1 MARVKKIDNAILKRI
16 QKKSKKEAREIETK
30 PLRKYYILFCEGAR
44 TEPNYFLSLK
54 KNLPINLVQI
64 DIDPS
69 GGKNTL
75 SLVNHAVKM
84 MPKYQRINTTIEFEV
99 WIVFDK
105 DSFPSSNFENAI
117 NKANAY
123 AYGYKCAYS
132 NEAFELW
139 YLLHFENYQNAISR
153 NDYSKM
159 LSKHLNKKY
168 QKNDPEIYKLLQTLD
183 NSREDLAIKR
193 AENLEKIHSTKS
205 PSNSNPKTLVYKLVK
220 ELNSFKE

>member
-16 QKKSKKEAREIETK
+16 QKRAEKEAREIETK
-30 PLRKYYILFCEGAR
+30 PLRKYYILFCEGER

-54 KNLPINLVQI
+54 ENLPINLVQI

-69 GGKNTL
+69 GGRNTL

-84 MPKYQRINTTIEFEV
+84 MPSYQRINTTIEFEV

-105 DSFPSSNFENAI
+105 DSFPSTNFENAI
-117 NKANAY
+117 NKAHAH
-123 AYGYKCAYS
+123 GYNCAYS

-139 YLLHFENYQNAISR
+139 YLLHFEDYQNAISR
-153 NDYSKM
+153 DDYSKM

-168 QKNDPEIYKLLQTLD
+168 QKNDQDIYKLLQTLD
-183 NSREDLAIKR
+183 NSREELAIKR
-193 AENLEKIHSTKS
+193 AKNLEKIHSSKS
-205 PSNSNPKTLVYKLVK
+205 SSNSNPTTMVYKLVE
-220 ELNSFKE
+220 ELNSFKK